1 QVEDAR
7 SGETFDVFV
16 NDFFAGTVTA
26 DALGRAKLQLR
37 TPKFIDEP
45 GDGEPMPGG
54 FPRLQRGDVV
64 RAGALAGVFF
74 DISTDAGPRAQRFRL
89 RGDLEGDSW
98 LEGNVKYLERFKKGR
113 LLRRFKVEVED
124 AEPGDVFD
132 VYVNGVFVGEV
143 VINDVDE
150 GKLELRTPAFIDDP
164 DDGEP
169 MPDSFPSLMPGDL
182 VEVGPLSAIL
192 TAG

>member
-1 QVEDAR
+1 
-7 SGETFDVFV
+7 
-16 NDFFAGTVTA
+16 
-26 DALGRAKLQLR
+26 
-37 TPKFIDEP
+37 
-45 GDGEPMPGG
+45 
-54 FPRLQRGDVV
+54 
-64 RAGALAGVFF
+64 
-74 DISTDAGPRAQRFRL
+74 
-89 RGDLEGDSW
+89 DSW